1 MAGEPVALPPAFA
14 LRSEHQ
20 PPGEYLA
27 VAIDYMEEGIWNDPE
42 YLESIQRYGQKLV
55 LDEAGSQTVALKA
68 DIAVS
73 DFQSPSDKP

>member
-1 MAGEPVALPPAFA
+1 
-14 LRSEHQ
+14 
-20 PPGEYLA
+20 
-27 VAIDYMEEGIWNDPE
+27 MEEGIWNDPE